1 MRFLENLFP
10 SVCWVSLLFWACASD
25 SSWENPDDILTSIHE
40 KGALQ
45 TVAQMTQGKRAAWEA
60 MLIHIENGD
69 AQWLDVARELRAGT
83 DAVTTIE
90 LRFAVARALPISPQ
104 EVLNLIDRGFQVE
117 EICVIPFVEAD
128 RAVEVDYLKRTKEAL
143 MRVRAT
149 KNDAARL
156 HCLGFVE
163 QYLALYQSNK
173 L

>member
-10 SVCWVSLLFWACASD
+10 AVCLVSFLFWACVRD
-25 SSWENPDDILTSIHE
+25 SSWENPDNILASIHE
-40 KGALQ
+40 KGARQ
-45 TVAQMTQGKRAAWEA
+45 TVAQMTQGKRTAWEA

-83 DAVTTIE
+83 DAVTTTE

-104 EVLNLIDRGFQVE
+104 EVLGLIGRGFQVE
-117 EICVIPFVEAD
+117 EICVIPFVEAE

-143 MRVRAT
+143 MRVSAT

-163 QYLALYQSNK
+163 HYLSLYQGNK

>member
-10 SVCWVSLLFWACASD
+10 AACLVSLLFWACARD
-25 SSWENPDDILTSIHE
+25 SAWENPDEVLTAIHE

-45 TVAQMTQGKRAAWEA
+45 TVAEMTQGKRTAWEA

-83 DAVTTIE
+83 DAVTTTE

-117 EICVIPFVEAD
+117 EICIIPFVEAD
-128 RAVEVDYLKRTKEAL
+128 RAVEVDYLRRTKEAL
-143 MRVRAT
+143 IRVNAT

-156 HCLGFVE
+156 QCLGFVE
-163 QYLALYQSNK
+163 HYLSLYQGNK